1 MLILGLTLLL
11 IPVCPSPGVM
21 AFTVGAT
28 TASLWESVSIW
39 VSSFIARHAMIFSLP
54 AFVCSLYAI
63 TQWWSRYPALPI
75 FWK

>member
-54 AFVCSLYAI
+54 ASACSLCVI
-63 TQWWSRYPALPI
+63 TQWWLRYPALPI

>member
-1 MLILGLTLLL
+1 MQPLGLTPVL
-11 IPVCPSPGVM
+11 IPVYPSLGVM

-39 VSSFIARHAMIFSLP
+39 VSSFIARRAMIFSLP
-54 AFVCSLYAI
+54 ASACSLCVI